1 MIKEV
6 MVEEIIIPER
16 NVEETRAQTVLNL
29 LTEIGEMLLTN
40 GAHTARII
48 RNLERFAKGLGYNC
62 ELVLTYTGI
71 VISIYKENKFKTHT
85 LARTVTVKG
94 LNFETIS
101 EISILS
107 WDVLEKKIPIS
118 EIKSTLER
126 IKAKKVYSNFQLYAL
141 VPFASVAL
149 CMLFD
154 GDWMQAFIVYIST
167 FCGYY
172 IRRNLILKEHNHL
185 LAFFI
190 SSTFS
195 TLIIHILGIVLNVQV
210 EQALIV
216 SVLYLIPG
224 AVMINSF
231 IDYLEGYFESGTARL
246 IYSLMAILMIAFGF
260 FTSAMIF
267 DLNFINK
274 LNLFDL
280 SNIQTQ
286 IKTGFN
292 PQGLGIE
299 TSKLI
304 FGGITSL
311 GFAFMFNTPKRAL
324 WTVFLLGSVGYLIKY
339 LLFQELEMNLILSIF
354 IASSF
359 VGISGMYFAHL
370 THTPPIIFVI
380 PAVINMI
387 PGLISYEFMMGMIDW
402 ISGNNGQKPNV
413 EEILQTFSYGITTVF
428 ILFALAFG
436 VAFPIIVF
444 KSHTVKGK
452 DLNVIIKKLV
462 KKNSLKRLN

>member
-1 MIKEV
+1 MI
-6 MVEEIIIPER
+6 EER
-16 NVEETRAQTVLNL
+16 KAQTVLNL
-29 LTEIGEMLLTN
+29 LTEIGEMMITS

-48 RNLERFAKGLGYNC
+48 RNLERIAKGLGYHC

-71 VISIYKENKFKTHT
+71 VISVYKENKLKAHT
-85 LARTVTVKG
+85 LARTVKAKG

-107 WDVLEKKIPIS
+107 WDVLENKISIS
-118 EIKSTLER
+118 EIKSILKK
-126 IKAKKVYSNFQLYAL
+126 IKEKTVYSNLQLYVLA
-141 VPFASVAL
+141 PFASVAL

-154 GDWMQAFIVYIST
+154 GDWLQSLIVYIST
-167 FCGYY
+167 LCGYFA
-172 IRRNLILKEHNHL
+172 RRTLMLKHHNHIF
-185 LAFFI
+185 AFFI
-190 SSTFS
+190 GATIS
-195 TLIIHILGIVLNVQV
+195 TLIIHFSGIFFNIQV
-210 EQALIV
+210 KEALVV

-231 IDYLEGYFESGTARL
+231 IDYLEGYFESGTARF
-246 IYSLMAILMIAFGF
+246 IYSLMIVLMIAFGF

-267 DLNFINK
+267 DLPIMNK

-280 SNIQTQ
+280 SQLQTSV
-286 IKTGFN
+286 KAAFV
-292 PQGLGIE
+292 PVGLGIE
-299 TSKLI
+299 TSKLS

-311 GFAFMFNTPKRAL
+311 GFALMFNTPKRAL
-324 WTVFLLGSVGYLIKY
+324 WTVFLLGAVGYLIKF

-359 VGISGMYFAHL
+359 VGISGMYFAHR
-370 THTPPIIFVI
+370 THTPPIIFMI

-402 ISGNNGQKPNV
+402 ISNDKGQKPSV
-413 EEILQTFSYGITTVF
+413 EEVIQTFSYGISTVF

-444 KSHTVKGK
+444 KSYTVKGK
-452 DLNVIIKKLV
+452 DLNVLILKLF
-462 KKNSLKRLN
+462 KKNT

>member
-1 MIKEV
+1 MVIEEIKIEERS
-6 MVEEIIIPER
+6 VEEK
-16 NVEETRAQTVLNL
+16 RAQAVLNL
-29 LTEIGEMLLTN
+29 LTEIGEMLLTS

-48 RNLERFAKGLGYNC
+48 RNLERIAKGLGYNC

-85 LARTVTVKG
+85 LARTVSNKG

-107 WDVLEKKIPIS
+107 WTVLEKKISIS
-118 EIKSTLER
+118 EIRSTLDH
-126 IKAKKVYSNFQLYAL
+126 IKSKTVYSNLQLYTL

-154 GDWMQAFIVYIST
+154 GDWFQSLIVYIAT
-167 FCGYY
+167 LGGYY
-172 IRRNLILKEHNHL
+172 IRRSLISKQHNHL
-185 LAFFI
+185 FAFF
-190 SSTFS
+190 TAATTS
-195 TLIIHILGIVLNVQV
+195 TLIIHLLGRMLNIQV

-231 IDYLEGYFESGTARL
+231 IDYLEGYFESGTARF
-246 IYSLMAILMIAFGF
+246 IYSVMAILMIAFGF
-260 FTSAMIF
+260 FSSAMIF
-267 DLNFINK
+267 DLDFIKDLK
-274 LNLFDL
+274 LIDL
-280 SNIQTQ
+280 SYIQAMT
-286 IKTGFN
+286 TFE

-311 GFAFMFNTPKRAL
+311 GFAYMFNTPKRAL

-359 VGISGMYFAHL
+359 VGISGMYFAHI
-370 THTPPIIFVI
+370 THTPPIIFMI

-387 PGLISYEFMMGMIDW
+387 PGLISYEFMMGMINW

-413 EEILQTFSYGITTVF
+413 EEVLQTFSYGITTGF

-452 DLNVIIKKLV
+452 DLNALIKKF
-462 KKNSLKRLN
+462 LKRNA